1 MRRERM
7 LGFSF
12 LMLVLIGTG
21 SGFVWNY
28 LQFHNK
34 ETLVISTT
42 TSLFDTGLLDEIK
55 TVYEETHQN
64 VLLAFISAG
73 TGIAITHAMNGDADA
88 ILVHS
93 PSQEKLFMEQNFGVD
108 RRIFSYNFFVII
120 GPSDDPAG
128 IMGLNVTNALS
139 QIYVYGRSL
148 NTSLWISR
156 DDRSGTNTKEI
167 ALWTQAGM
175 DYDLIKEEP
184 WFLSSGTGMG
194 STLQIAG
201 ELELYT
207 LADIGTYLNYYSK
220 GLTTL
225 QELVSSDATLINVY
239 SAIIVNATQVEGV
252 KYELASD
259 FIQWL
264 VGSDAQEL
272 IGIYGQAD
280 YGQSIFMPAT
290 SVLQTQS
297 PSDIFNWIRDNAFF
311 DFNGT
316 LYECPPPW
324 RSDGYT
330 PIIPVLMLKM
340 EQIVREIER

>member
-1 MRRERM
+1 
-7 LGFSF
+7 
-12 LMLVLIGTG
+12 
-21 SGFVWNY
+21 
-28 LQFHNK
+28 
-34 ETLVISTT
+34 
-42 TSLFDTGLLDEIK
+42 
-55 TVYEETHQN
+55 
-64 VLLAFISAG
+64 
-73 TGIAITHAMNGDADA
+73 
-88 ILVHS
+88 
-93 PSQEKLFMEQNFGVD
+93 MEQNFGVD

-128 IMGLNVTNALS
+128 IMGMNVTNALS
-139 QIYVYGRSL
+139 QIYDYGRSL

-167 ALWTQAGM
+167 SLWTQAGM

-207 LADIGTYLNYYSK
+207 LSDIGTYLNYYSK

-239 SAIIVNATQVEGV
+239 SAIIVNATEVEGV

-259 FIQWL
+259 FIHWL

-272 IGIYGQAD
+272 IGSYGQAD
-280 YGQSIFMPAT
+280 YGQPIFIPAT
-290 SVLQTQS
+290 SVVQTES

-324 RSDGYT
+324 RSDGYSPNT
-330 PIIPVLMLKM
+330 PVLMLRM